1 MAGPAVALRHDLD
14 PDGVLIT
21 IDAKLYDP
29 LNLTAGLALFPKG
42 LARAAEIVGLA
53 RIDGALQGL
62 CIHPGQHQDLARFRM
77 GCYRRDQA
85 FLVKARGK
93 VDAAL

>member
-1 MAGPAVALRHDLD
+1 MAGPAVALRQDLD

-21 IDAKLYDP
+21 IDAKFYDP
-29 LNLTAGLALFPKG
+29 LNLTAGLALLPKG

-53 RIDGALQGL
+53 RIDGELQGL
-62 CIHPGQHQDLARFRM
+62 CIHPGQHEDLARFRM

-85 FLVKARGK
+85 FLVKARGQI
-93 VDAAL
+93 DTAL